1 MSQHALSINGK
12 RNNISRDD
20 LLAVAKSMNI
30 KKAAVILDQI
40 SSIVKSWKD
49 FATETKVKPKLRDAI
64 GETLLFL

>member
-1 MSQHALSINGK
+1 
-12 RNNISRDD
+12 
-20 LLAVAKSMNI
+20 MNI